1 MKELRS
7 ELNRLQAE
15 FDQKWSSQIKLVNP
29 FPTIPISLHSFR
41 LMQTIEVYLK

>member
-15 FDQKWSSQIKLVNP
+15 FDQKWSSQIKLVNQ
-29 FPTIPISLHSFR
+29 SLQS
-41 LMQTIEVYLK
+41 QYLFIHLG